1 MALDD
6 PKEELG
12 EPYGFYG
19 QRSMGVI
26 NLGLT
31 VSKDIKITDKFTL
44 PVFGSFITNPE
55 SENVFFVFGL
65 SI

>member
-1 MALDD
+1 
-6 PKEELG
+6 
-12 EPYGFYG
+12 
-19 QRSMGVI
+19 V

-31 VSKDIKITDKFTL
+31 VSKDIKITDKFAL

-55 SENVFFVFGL
+55 AENVFFVFGI